1 VPAEI
6 LAKPSRLTE
15 LEFDMIKTHPQ
26 VAYDILSRIDF
37 PWPVAEII
45 LQHHERLDGS
55 GYPHG
60 LKGEEILFEARIL
73 AVADVVEAM
82 SSHRPYRPAHT
93 LEETLEEIERGKGTL
108 YDSQVVEACL
118 RLFSEGRFSFNG

>member
-1 VPAEI
+1 
-6 LAKPSRLTE
+6 
-15 LEFDMIKTHPQ
+15 MIKTHPQ

-45 LQHHERLDGS
+45 LQHHEWLDGS

-82 SSHRPYRPAHT
+82 SSYRPYRPAHT